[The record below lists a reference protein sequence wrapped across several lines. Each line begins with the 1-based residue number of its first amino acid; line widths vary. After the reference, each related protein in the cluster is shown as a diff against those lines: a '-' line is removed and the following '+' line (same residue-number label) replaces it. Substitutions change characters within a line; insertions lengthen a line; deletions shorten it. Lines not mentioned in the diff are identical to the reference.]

1 MEKSRRAWEYR
12 LEGESL
18 RVIGAKLKMTVEGV
32 RKALLRFYD
41 IDDDDELRFRAK
53 IAKLEGLDRLDRLTA
68 AWLGRAL
75 EGDYGAAIIILKI
88 AERRAKYFKLDGQEP
103 VADADRIGLPLE
115 FVDQLREIAEGKMPS
130 VNGRPMKRI
139 TKGET

>member
-12 LEGESL
+12 LQGLSMP
-18 RVIGAKLKMTVEGV
+18 VIGSKLKMTVEGV

-75 EGDYGAAIIILKI
+75 EGDYPAAIIILKI
-88 AERRAKYFKLDGQEP
+88 AERRAKYFKLDDQEP
-103 VADADRIGLPLE
+103 VLDEDRIGLPLE

>member
-12 LEGESL
+12 LQGESL
-18 RVIGAKLKMTVEGV
+18 RVIGAKLGMTAEGV
-32 RKALLRFYD
+32 RQALLRFYD
-41 IDDDDELRFRAK
+41 TDDDKELRFRAK
-53 IAKLEGLDRLDRLTA
+53 IAKLEDLDRMDRLIA
-68 AWLGRAL
+68 AWIGPAL
-75 EGDYGAAIIILKI
+75 EGDYPAAVLILKI

-103 VADADRIGLPLE
+103 VPDEDRIGLPLE

-139 TKGET
+139 TEGET